1 MSKDFCLFCL
11 YSSPLF
17 SGILSRRDKKQTKRG
32 KRGTSQ
38 RNICPQALLLLQC
51 TLPSLCSRQQ
61 LCRVV
66 LQCLHEPHLTSPH
79 LTKLFPTVFL
89 CCSFMLSFFFFL
101 GKRDFRQP
109 HPPHYR
115 TLRTNSPATTH
126 KTSESCAKCR
136 THTQN
141 EIGARTWNLNETFRE
156 FLP

>member
-38 RNICPQALLLLQC
+38 RNICPQALLPLQC

-89 CCSFMLSFFFFL
+89 CCSFMLSFFSFWANATSVNPTL
-101 GKRDFRQP
+101 LTIEP
-109 HPPHYR
+109 CER
-115 TLRTNSPATTH
+115 THQQLLTKQVKVVPNVAHTH
-126 KTSESCAKCR
+126 KMKSVRALG
-136 THTQN
+136 
-141 EIGARTWNLNETFRE
+141 I
-156 FLP
+156 

>member
-38 RNICPQALLLLQC
+38 RNICPQALLPLQC

-79 LTKLFPTVFL
+79 QTVPHRFSL
-89 CCSFMLSFFFFL
+89 LLLYVVFFFFL

-126 KTSESCAKCR
+126 KPSESCAKCR

-141 EIGARTWNLNETFRE
+141 EIGARTWNLNETFRD